1 MRILGINTAEN
12 KHAIFSTQDNRVLG
26 ANTNL
31 DMLSLKNT
39 YEDWDYVACTSTHNI
54 KEVKAL
60 VKRFTGAKVV
70 STDYREALAMSS
82 LCTRDWESCAVMVVD
97 SSYCGLGYY
106 AQKQFHWLREFSY
119 PNSLCLFY
127 SAAARFLGFDP
138 LQNEQLLSEAALHGN
153 PTYASVIADKV
164 ISSSDGDYTLLLD
177 LTRGVGVGPLNF
189 DIAASVQSCF
199 SSIILSL
206 AQWLASA
213 VGSKQLAYAGR
224 ASANYQTNTLLS
236 NFSGFDEIAI
246 QPLTSSAGAALGA
259 AALVHRPLWASSQ
272 LGENEIFYMSADD
285 TAYSLIRGNI
295 VSHVNNRA
303 EIADCSLVNRNR
315 IAIPFESLVPKFKQE
330 SSFTYDWQAPV
341 VLCQEQDYHSYYEGK
356 HYPTYGQYISKR
368 KPGTPKFST
377 EYSRVVT
384 TSITSN
390 AYINRVLEIT
400 RQNGFPL
407 LISSPL
413 QM

>member
-1 MRILGINTAEN
+1 MHILGINTTEN
-12 KHAIFSTQDNRVLG
+12 KPAIFSTQDNRVLG
-26 ANTNL
+26 ARTNL

-39 YEDWDYVACTSTHNI
+39 YKDWDYVACTSTHNI

-60 VKRFTGAKVV
+60 VKRFTSAKVI

-106 AQKQFHWLREFSY
+106 AQKQFHWLREFHY

-138 LQNEQLLSEAALHGN
+138 LLNEQLLSEAALYGN
-153 PTYASVIADKV
+153 PTYASIIADKV
-164 ISSSDGDYTLLLD
+164 ISSTPGDYTLLLD

-199 SSIILSL
+199 SSIVLSL

-213 VGSKQLAYAGR
+213 VNIKQLAYAGR

-236 NFSGFDEIAI
+236 DLSGFDEIAI

-259 AALVHRPLWASSQ
+259 AALVHRPLWTGNN
-272 LGENEIFYMSADD
+272 LGNNEKYNITTDD
-285 TAYSLIRGNI
+285 FATALQRGNI
-295 VSHVNNRA
+295 MTLVEGSA
-303 EIADCSLVNRNR
+303 EIADSSLINRNR
-315 IAIPFESLVPKFKQE
+315 IAIPFDTLTTKFRQE
-330 SSFTYDWQAPV
+330 SNFTYDWQAPI
-341 VLCQEQDYHSYYEGK
+341 VLCQEQDYHRYYEGK
-356 HYPTYGQYISKR
+356 HYPTYGQYLSKR
-368 KPGTPKFST
+368 KPGTPKFGT

-384 TSITSN
+384 TSTTHS
-390 AYINRVLEIT
+390 AYINTVLANT
-400 RQNGFPL
+400 RLNGYPL
-407 LISSPL
+407 LISSPI
-413 QM
+413 